1 MESIRIEKTQK
12 APLFVLR
19 DGYIR
24 LSGRSIPQNAR
35 QLYKICFDWIEQYIQ
50 KPARETKVDLFF
62 EYIDTSSIRC
72 VVEILTMLS
81 NIPESGHKRVEVN
94 WYYEKDDD
102 DSYDL
107 GAYIQQ
113 HLKIPFNIIPIEEG
127 SDIPSQTPTKVIDN

>member
-12 APLFVLR
+12 APLFILK

-35 QLYKICFDWIEQYIQ
+35 QLYKICFDWVDQYIQ
-50 KPARETKVDLFF
+50 DPARDTVVDLYF

-72 VVEILTMLS
+72 VVDILTKLS
-81 NIPESGHKRVEVN
+81 RIPENHTPMRIEIN
-94 WYYEKDDD
+94 WYYEKDDE

-107 GAYIQQ
+107 GAYIQA
-113 HLKIPFNIIPIEEG
+113 HLKVPFNIIAIEEG
-127 SDIPSQTPTKVIDN
+127 GDIPTPAPK

>member
-1 MESIRIEKTQK
+1 MESIRIEKTAK
-12 APLFVLR
+12 APLFILQ

-50 KPARETKVDLFF
+50 SPAKKTKIDLFF

-72 VVEILTMLS
+72 VVDILTKLS
-81 NIPESGHKRVEVN
+81 SVQEGRRHLEVN
-94 WYYEKDDD
+94 WYYEADDE

-107 GAYIQQ
+107 GAYIQA
-113 HLKIPFNIIPIEEG
+113 HLKMPFEIIPLEEG
-127 SDIPSQTPTKVIDN
+127 GDIPEVKIN